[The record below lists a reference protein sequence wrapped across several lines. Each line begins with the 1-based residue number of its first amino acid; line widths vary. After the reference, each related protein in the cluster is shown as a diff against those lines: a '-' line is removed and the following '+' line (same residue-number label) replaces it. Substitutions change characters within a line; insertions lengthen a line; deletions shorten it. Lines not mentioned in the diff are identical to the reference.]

1 MNDQKN
7 LFLAIGI
14 SIVIIVI
21 FQILFPQQTM
31 INEPIKQAE
40 EEIRPATSIDD
51 NQNFTNNE
59 IKSKETIH
67 SCLPTWGSLT

>member
-21 FQILFPQQTM
+21 FQILFPQQAM

-40 EEIRPATSIDD
+40 EEITHAT
-51 NQNFTNNE
+51 
-59 IKSKETIH
+59 
-67 SCLPTWGSLT
+67 